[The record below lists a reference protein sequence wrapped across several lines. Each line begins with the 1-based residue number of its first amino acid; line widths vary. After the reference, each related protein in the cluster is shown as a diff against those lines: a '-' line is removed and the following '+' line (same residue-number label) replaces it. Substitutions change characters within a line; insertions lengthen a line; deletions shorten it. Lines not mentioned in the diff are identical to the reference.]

1 MNDHPESRDPRP
13 YSWLPILLGV
23 LTIATLSIGTIA
35 FRYIETRM
43 VATAGETLA
52 QTAAEVSDKL
62 DRFLFE
68 RHGDVLM
75 MARTF
80 SVQSYNQE
88 FQSAYVAELRAA
100 YPDYIWIGATDERGK
115 IIVATDPAT
124 VGRDYSAEPW
134 FQAVR
139 DGQGVHMGDVEPF
152 AVMGG
157 PDAIAVTAP
166 IAGPRGEF
174 LGVVTTR
181 VGIPGLE
188 DVMTRTLLAFRQRE
202 GIWGALEYQFLSEK
216 GVAFIDSD
224 LKHKGHVNLKQLGLP
239 SALLREGTLSG
250 YIEEEHEH
258 RHVPVITGYARTQG
272 LGDYKGLHWT
282 VLMRM
287 DRRDVLTPIQ
297 EVLWNLGL
305 AGSVVVVPTFALLVW
320 TVTRVR
326 REYRR
331 AQQERALARD
341 AEASLRKSEAHTRSI
356 VDLALDGFI
365 GMDTAGMIT
374 DWNFQ
379 AEEIFGWS
387 RQEAVGRPLAA
398 TIIPAQHRDAH
409 EQGLRR
415 FLATGVGPMLNT
427 RIEITGVHRDGREI
441 PIELAISPS
450 LGQGGIYTFSAFVR
464 DISARKQTEWQSRMH
479 EEELQ
484 RLNEA
489 LDRRVQARTQELA
502 AVNDS
507 LVAEVTERMQTA
519 ASLEQSRQALQK
531 LAFQLL
537 RVQEEERRRISRDLH
552 DDINQRLALLAMDI
566 EAVGRQLNF
575 STDHVGRAV
584 REIQERVVE
593 LSDVVRHLAYQLHP
607 SILDDLGLPIALQR
621 LVEDFTARSHIRG
634 SFEHKNIP
642 AAVPQEIAT
651 CLYRITQESLNN
663 VVRHAE
669 ASQVD
674 VELTGAQSELVVTI
688 TDNGVGFDSKQLRN
702 GSHGLGLLG
711 MKERVALVH
720 GDLEVFSAV
729 GKGTRV
735 QVVVLIPEGET

>member
-1 MNDHPESRDPRP
+1 MTMPEVTSSRP
-13 YSWLPILLGV
+13 YSWLPVLIGV
-23 LTIATLSIGTIA
+23 LTIVMLAIGTLA
-35 FRYIETRM
+35 FRYVETRM

-62 DRFLFE
+62 DRFLVE

-80 SVQSYNQE
+80 SVQSDNRE
-88 FQSAYVAELRAA
+88 FQSTYIAGVKTA
-100 YPDYIWIGATDERGK
+100 YPDYLWIGATNERGQVV
-115 IIVATDPAT
+115 VATDPST
-124 VGRDYSAEPW
+124 VGRHYSAEPW

-166 IAGPRGEF
+166 IIGPRGEF

-188 DVMTRTLLAFRQRE
+188 DVMTRTLLAFRQRQ
-202 GIWGALEYQFLSEK
+202 GFWGALEYQFLTEQ
-216 GVAFIDSD
+216 GIAFIDSD
-224 LKHKGHVNLKQLGLP
+224 LDHKGLVNLKQLGLA
-239 SALLREGTLSG
+239 SVRFSEGSLFG
-250 YIEEEHEH
+250 YVEEEHLR
-258 RHVPVITGYARTQG
+258 RHVQVITGYAKT
-272 LGDYKGLHWT
+272 LGHGSGFERMRWT

-287 DRRDVLTPIQ
+287 DRRDVLAPIR

-305 AGSVVVVPTFALLVW
+305 AGGAVAVPTFGLLVW

-326 REYRR
+326 KEYRH
-331 AQQERALARD
+331 AQHERALARE
-341 AEASLRKSEAHTRSI
+341 AEASLRKSEAHTRRI
-356 VDLALDGFI
+356 VELALDGFI
-365 GMDTAGMIT
+365 GMDAAGVII
-374 DWNFQ
+374 DWNVQ
-379 AEEIFGWS
+379 AEHIFGWS
-387 RQEAVGRPLAA
+387 RQEAVGRLLSA
-398 TIIPAQHRDAH
+398 TIIPEPYREAH
-409 EQGLRR
+409 EQGLRH
-415 FLATGVGPMLNT
+415 FLATGEGAMLNT
-427 RIEITGVHRDGREI
+427 RVEISGLHRDGREI

-450 LGQGGIYTFSAFVR
+450 LRQGGAYTFSAFVR
-464 DISARKQTEWQSRMH
+464 DISVRKRTELQSRMH

-502 AVNDS
+502 AVNES
-507 LVAEVTERMQTA
+507 LVAEVTERMQTE
-519 ASLEQSRQALQK
+519 ASLEHSRQALQK

-537 RVQEEERRRISRDLH
+537 RVQEDERRRISRDLH

-566 EAVGRQLNF
+566 EAVGRTLD
-575 STDHVGRAV
+575 SSRDSVGRAV

-621 LVEDFTARSHIRG
+621 LVEDVTARSRILG
-634 SFEHKNIP
+634 SFGHKNIP

-669 ASQVD
+669 ASRVD
-674 VELTGAQSELVVTI
+674 VELIGAQSDLVVSI
-688 TDNGVGFDSKQLRN
+688 TDNGVGFDSKRFLN

-720 GDLEVFSAV
+720 GNLHVMSEV
-729 GKGTRV
+729 GKGTK
-735 QVVVLIPEGET
+735 VVVLVPAGVA